1 MVSKGRRDFPEP
13 PGPVMTVNFPSGRST
28 STPLRLFWRAP
39 RISTHPRSAG
49 AVTHFFSATF
59 EPTGDNSRWQTDS
72 QIGLNFKPSYEG
84 VALFQQF
91 IRHHAAE
98 RTKKLFMLVQ
108 FLLPLRMI
116 NLEKF
121 GNAFV
126 IDVQLSQIEIM
137 QTGQPA
143 DWRFDGA
150 AVAFATVDDPLEHA
164 HVVAKTGPEKSSA
177 LAFAEPVHVKNQRRF
192 GQTFPNCEPV
202 AEIIADVVTAERQHR
217 HWVVADLT
225 NCAGRSRSRLRGHG
239 R

>member
-150 AVAFATVDDPLEHA
+150 AVAFATVDGPLEHT
-164 HVVAKTGPEKSSA
+164 HIVTEPGPEK
-177 LAFAEPVHVKNQRRF
+177 LPVHVFAEPVHVENKRRI
-192 GQTFPNCEPV
+192 GEPLADV
-202 AEIIADVVTAERQHR
+202 QPVPEIIADGIATQWQHR
-217 HWVVADLT
+217 HRITPDLT
-225 NCAGRSRSRLRGHG
+225 NRSRRRCG
-239 R
+239 RFR